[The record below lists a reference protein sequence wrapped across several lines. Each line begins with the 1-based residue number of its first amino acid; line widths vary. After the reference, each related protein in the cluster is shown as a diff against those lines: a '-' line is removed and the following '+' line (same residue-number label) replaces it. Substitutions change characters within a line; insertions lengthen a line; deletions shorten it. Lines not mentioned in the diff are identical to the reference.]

1 MPTQEEINQ
10 LPPDP
15 GAPRSAADEAGAM
28 FAQQKRALEETAMA
42 ERQKRLYAEQH
53 AIQRAQEA
61 QHFRGEAA
69 SAEYNLLSTALSS
82 VARER
87 DNAKRELQR
96 AMESGE
102 WDKVAEAQDALSVA
116 NATLVQY
123 ERDRQAMDPNRYTQP
138 TTGRVAPP
146 PQPQPQS
153 VDPVEA
159 FIGSATPQT
168 QSWLRQNR
176 QFVQVDGRGIPKLD
190 SRVMALHYAAE
201 ASGIAPDTPNYF
213 RFIEERLQSQ
223 QQQQQQQRRQGG
235 PVSAPVYRDPPGA
248 NGQGRQVRMTLTQEQ
263 AEFARE
269 SGDPKKTPRE
279 REIAY
284 WQNLQELKNEGRIG
298 NTQH

>member
-1 MPTQEEINQ
+1 MPTQDEINK

-15 GAPRSAADEAGAM
+15 GAPKSAADEAGAV
-28 FAQQKRALEETAMA
+28 FAAQKRALEETAMA

-61 QHFRGEAA
+61 HHFRGEAA

-102 WDKVAEAQDALSVA
+102 WDKVTEAQDALSIA

-123 ERDRQAMDPNRYTQP
+123 ERDRQAIDPNRNVQP

-146 PQPQPQS
+146 PPQQQ

-201 ASGIAPDTPNYF
+201 SSGIQPDTPDYF
-213 RFIEERLQSQ
+213 RFIEERLQP
-223 QQQQQQQRRQGG
+223 QQQQQRKQGG
-235 PVSAPVYRDPPGA
+235 SVAAPVYRDPPGS
-248 NGQGRQVRMTLTQEQ
+248 NGQGRNVRMTLTPEQ
-263 AEFARE
+263 AQFARE

-284 WQNLQELKNEGRIG
+284 WTNLQELKNEGRIG

>member
-1 MPTQEEINQ
+1 MPTQDEINR

-15 GAPRSAADEAGAM
+15 GAPRSAADEAGERFAM
-28 FAQQKRALEETAMA
+28 QKRALEETAMA

-61 QHFRGEAA
+61 HHFRGEAA

-87 DNAKRELQR
+87 DTAKRELQR

-123 ERDRQAMDPNRYTQP
+123 ERDRQAIDPNRNVQP

-146 PQPQPQS
+146 PQQRQ

-168 QSWLRQNR
+168 QSWLRQNK

-190 SRVMALHYAAE
+190 SRVMALHYQAE
-201 ASGIAPDTPNYF
+201 ASGIQPDTSDYF
-213 RFIEERLQSQ
+213 RFIEERLQP
-223 QQQQQQQRRQGG
+223 QQQQQRRQG
-235 PVSAPVYRDPPGA
+235 PVSAPVYRDPPGY
-248 NGQGRQVRMTLTQEQ
+248 NGQGRQVRMTLTSEQ
-263 AEFARE
+263 AQFARE

-284 WQNLQELKNEGRIG
+284 WQNLQELKQEGRIG

>member
-15 GAPRSAADEAGAM
+15 GAQRTTADEAGERFAM
-28 FAQQKRALEETAMA
+28 QKRALEETAMA

-61 QHFRGEAA
+61 HHFRGEAA

-87 DNAKRELQR
+87 DTAKRELQR

-102 WDKVAEAQDALSVA
+102 WDKVAEAQDALSIA

-123 ERDRQAMDPNRYTQP
+123 ERDRQAIDPSRNVQP
-138 TTGRVAPP
+138 TSGRVAPA
-146 PQPQPQS
+146 PQQQQ

-201 ASGIAPDTPNYF
+201 SSGIQPDTPDYF
-213 RFIEERLQSQ
+213 RFIEERLQP
-223 QQQQQQQRRQGG
+223 QQQQQQQRRQG
-235 PVSAPVYRDPPGA
+235 PVSAPVYRDPPGY
-248 NGQGRQVRMTLTQEQ
+248 NGQGRQVRMTLTPEQ
-263 AEFARE
+263 AQFARE

-284 WQNLQELKNEGRIG
+284 WQNLQELKSEGRIG